1 MAVDVNI
8 TGLSDT
14 GTELGG
20 FLGNMAPGLSNF
32 LLVVGVAIAIV
43 GLITAVI
50 FLVKKVATKGFK

>member
-20 FLGNMAPGLSNF
+20 FMSNIAPGIGTF
-32 LLVVGVAIAIV
+32 LITVGVAVGIA
-43 GLITAVI
+43 GLIAGVIYMIKKTATRI
-50 FLVKKVATKGFK
+50 Q